1 MTPQLTPGSRQVDT
15 LTGPVTRAFTAVID
29 QVRVLR
35 LDGKVADYI
44 PELAKA
50 DPDEF
55 AIAATSVVGHIY
67 EAGDSGSL
75 FTIQS
80 ISKAFVYALALQT
93 CGTDEVL
100 RHVGVEPSGEAFNAI
115 SFDDRH
121 RPANP
126 LINAGAV
133 VTTSLIP
140 AATGEERFERIRS
153 GLSEFAGRQLEPDDT
168 VAASESATGDRNRA
182 LAMLARSHGMLGST
196 ASTVDDAVEPYF
208 RQCALKVDCTDLA
221 VMGATL
227 ANHGQNPITS
237 QQVVSPTIARQ
248 VLSLM
253 SSCGMYDR
261 SGQWLF
267 EVGMPAKSGVGG
279 GIVAVAPGEY
289 GIGIGI
295 YSPPL
300 DEAGNS
306 SRGVV
311 ALRTLAEE
319 FGLHLFNHP
328 DRPASPIARTVKVDG
343 ADTITLHLRGTID
356 FIAAEQVAHAAA
368 GALVEAGRTTLVL
381 DLADVT
387 AVTTVAARLIRDLT
401 AHAGAHQAW
410 HIIVRDP
417 ASILTS

>member
-1 MTPQLTPGSRQVDT
+1 MS
-15 LTGPVTRAFTAVID
+15 RAFATVIN
-29 QVRVLR
+29 QVRAQGLHGR
-35 LDGKVADYI
+35 VADYI

-55 AIAATSVVGHIY
+55 AIAATSVSGHTY
-67 EAGDSGSL
+67 QAGDSASR

-80 ISKAFVYALALQT
+80 ISKAFTYALALQA
-93 CGTDEVL
+93 CGIDTVL

-140 AATGEERFERIRS
+140 AATGDERFERIRA
-153 GLSEFAGRQLEPDDT
+153 GLSEFAGRQLEADET

-196 ASTVDDAVEPYF
+196 VDDAVEPYF
-208 RQCALKVDCTDLA
+208 RQCALLVDCSDLA

-227 ANHGQNPITS
+227 ANHGENPITG
-237 QQVVSPTIARQ
+237 QQVVSPTIAQQ

-289 GIGIGI
+289 GIGV

-311 ALRTLAEE
+311 ALRTLAQE

-328 DRPASPIARTVKVDG
+328 DRPTSPIAGMVNDHS

-356 FIAAEQVAHAAA
+356 FIAAEQVAYAAA
-368 GALVEAGRTTLVL
+368 EALHEAGRSMLLL

-387 AVTTVAARLIRDLT
+387 AITTVAGRLISDLCEDAGT
-401 AHAGAHQAW
+401 ARAW
-410 HIIVRDP
+410 RVIVRDP
-417 ASILTS
+417 ARIMTS

>member
-1 MTPQLTPGSRQVDT
+1 MNSP
-15 LTGPVTRAFTAVID
+15 GPVDSTTDPVSLAFATVID
-29 QVRVLR
+29 QVRAQR

-55 AIAATSVVGHIY
+55 AIAATSVAGHIY
-67 EAGDSGSL
+67 EAGDSGSR

-80 ISKAFVYALALQT
+80 ISKAFVYALALRT
-93 CGTDEVL
+93 CGIEAV
-100 RHVGVEPSGEAFNAI
+100 RRRVGVEPSGEAFNAI
-115 SFDDRH
+115 SFDDQQ

-140 AATGEERFERIRS
+140 ATTGEERFERIRA
-153 GLSEFAGRQLEPDDT
+153 GLSEFAGRQLEADER
-168 VAASESATGDRNRA
+168 VAASESSTGDRNRA
-182 LAMLARSHGMLGST
+182 LAMLARSYGMLGST
-196 ASTVDDAVEPYF
+196 ATTVDEVVEPYF
-208 RQCALKVDCTDLA
+208 RQCALLIDCTDLA

-227 ANHGQNPITS
+227 ANHGENPITGR
-237 QQVVSPTIARQ
+237 QVVSPTIARQ

-289 GIGIGI
+289 GIGV

-300 DEAGNS
+300 DAVGNS
-306 SRGVV
+306 SRGVT

-328 DRPASPIARTVKVDG
+328 DRPTSPIARLETADDG
-343 ADTITLHLRGTID
+343 DRITLRLRGTID
-356 FIAAEQVAHAAA
+356 FIAAEQVAYTAAEALADA
-368 GALVEAGRTTLVL
+368 GSTTLLL
-381 DLADVT
+381 DLVDVT
-387 AVTTVAARLIRDLT
+387 AVTTVAARLIRDLCTQAGT
-401 AHAGAHQAW
+401 ARRW
-410 HIIVRDP
+410 RVVVRDP
-417 ASILTS
+417 AGLLSS